1 MEDIVHCG
9 YNVYEGFRLSFV
21 SRSSRSGATFRFNFI
36 IGKRTH
42 IHTYIYILYLNTI
55 GGGVKI
61 ITNELNYISK
71 IRITLL
77 TKYSYNK
84 TLKIHSKILKK
95 IQC

>member
-1 MEDIVHCG
+1 MRG
-9 YNVYEGFRLSFV
+9 FVYRLSRDRHLYIVPVRRFV
-21 SRSSRSGATFRFNFI
+21 STLSSENVPTYI
-36 IGKRTH
+36 L
-42 IHTYIYILYLNTI
+42 TYIYILYLNTI

>member
-1 MEDIVHCG
+1 MLFIVD
-9 YNVYEGFRLSFV
+9 NVYEGFRLSFV
-21 SRSSRSGATFRFNFI
+21 SRLSLIYCSGATFRFNFI

-77 TKYSYNK
+77 TRYSYNK